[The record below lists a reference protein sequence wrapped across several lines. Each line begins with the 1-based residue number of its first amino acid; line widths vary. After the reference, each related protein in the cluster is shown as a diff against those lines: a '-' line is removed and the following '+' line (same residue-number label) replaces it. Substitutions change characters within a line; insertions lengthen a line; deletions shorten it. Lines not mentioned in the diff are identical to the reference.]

1 MSTSKTPHLHPQQ
14 LPGPANTD
22 DRSDRIPGF
31 IDTLQRIGKG
41 AAADGNPSPEPNL
54 RPGRR
59 IALADADCALAGL
72 RIVGELILASERVR
86 QNGPDSGCLGGR
98 VMEGLM
104 MASLALT
111 AQVTARIRPVEQLR
125 ACSTALP

>member
-1 MSTSKTPHLHPQQ
+1 MSTPKTPHHHAA
-14 LPGPANTD
+14 PANAD
-22 DRSDRIPGF
+22 DNDGGNIGF
-31 IDTLQRIGKG
+31 IDTLRRIGAG
-41 AAADGNPSPEPNL
+41 AAADGQPWPEPHL

-72 RIVGELILASERVR
+72 RIVQELVLACERVR
-86 QNGPDSGCLGGR
+86 QNGPENEYLGDR

-111 AQVTARIRPVEQLR
+111 AQVTARARPAE
-125 ACSTALP
+125 

>member
-1 MSTSKTPHLHPQQ
+1 MSTSKTPHLHPQHF
-14 LPGPANTD
+14 PGPANTD
-22 DRSDRIPGF
+22 DRSDASPGF
-31 IDTLQRIGKG
+31 IDTLHRIGTG
-41 AAADGNPSPEPNL
+41 AAADGQPWPEPNL

-72 RIVGELILASERVR
+72 RIVGELILACERVR
-86 QNGPDSGCLGGR
+86 QNGPDSEYLGDR

-111 AQVTARIRPVEQLR
+111 AQVTARARPVE
-125 ACSTALP
+125 